1 MEVLILRMQ
10 AAITSFTYFWKSKP
24 MQLNPKART
33 RRNKTKAKKGGDA
46 PRLYWT
52 CVLINYMGFGVYLYP
67 RITNYVHIG
76 HDSNKL

>member
-52 CVLINYMGFGVYLYP
+52 CVSFLHKTQGLFIPEDYKICVHTEHDYYL
-67 RITNYVHIG
+67 
-76 HDSNKL
+76 